1 MTTNKLVH
9 TAISHDIVEQILRAE
24 AEDREYA
31 KLAEALLCSPEFNNA
46 ADKAKLA
53 LLGTDCVSLGAI
65 VAELA
70 KAGFPIEIRAFDATT
85 RYLRQWKP
93 EILMG
98 FLRELLETPAH
109 AAAVSLSLDRDKLE
123 AELGPSL
130 GIFGPTHQD
139 FSGVS
144 SDDNDSSSLI
154 RPGKP
159 DHNDLTVHCRARVGR
174 ALSIVTTAPPSV
186 TAIDILTGLVLEIA
200 GVTPPTRSKNPDHA
214 RRERV
219 RRAVPRSSLGRR
231 HQK

>member
-1 MTTNKLVH
+1 MTTKQQVH
-9 TAISHDIVEQILRAE
+9 TATHHDIVEQILRAE
-24 AEDREYA
+24 AEDRESA
-31 KLAEALLCSPEFNNA
+31 RLAQALICSREFNNA

-53 LLGTDCVSLGAI
+53 LLGTECVSLGDI
-65 VAELA
+65 VAVLEN
-70 KAGFPIEIRAFDATT
+70 AGFPIEIRAFDATT

-93 EILMG
+93 QILMG

-109 AAAVSLSLDRDKLE
+109 AAAISLSLDRSKLE
-123 AELGPSL
+123 DELGASL
-130 GIFGPTHQD
+130 GIFGSTYQHFP
-139 FSGVS
+139 GVS
-144 SDDNDSSSLI
+144 SDDNDTSCLT
-154 RPGKP
+154 RTGKP